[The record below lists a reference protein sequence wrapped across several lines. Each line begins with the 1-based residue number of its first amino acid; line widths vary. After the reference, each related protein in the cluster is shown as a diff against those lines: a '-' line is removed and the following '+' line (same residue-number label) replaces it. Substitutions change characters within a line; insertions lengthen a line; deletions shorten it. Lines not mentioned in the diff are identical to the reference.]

1 MIIFLVSR
9 VFFSLENS
17 IIDLFNIQYITLCY
31 IDKLTIITHK
41 QHNNIT
47 PNSRTSLTRSNTL
60 VMSSLTD
67 KNLTATGGDDS
78 NDDDDGDEVIVQSFV
93 DAIPSENRKALISE
107 LQSFVVRH
115 ASHHRPIALVSSG
128 GTAADL
134 EIHSVRCLDNF
145 STGKRGAISVE
156 ELLKRGYA
164 VIHLWRRGSASPYG
178 RVLSQAIMGPSS
190 TPNQGISIGSL
201 GKLFATGDQEED
213 QDDQLVQDVLDAQN
227 SNGNDNTNTNN
238 TNKRSNN
245 NNSNSTK
252 KSSSLFKGG
261 IHLHRRIINSTPLR
275 TALIER
281 QSALEEGRILT
292 IPFRSVEE
300 YLAKLQLSS
309 ESLRDSQALAM
320 FFLCGAVSDFYVPLA
335 ERSTHKI
342 QSRDVSHQDSNNNN
356 QMLSK
361 EKESNC
367 LNLKL
372 WPVPKVMGL
381 LRRKWAPDAFVC
393 SFKLETD
400 KAILR
405 KKAEGAVEKYG
416 CHMVVGNLLK
426 TRYDQVYILAPADM
440 ETLMHNGSTND
451 NIDKTSNEHKSNSGG
466 VNWKVQD
473 WPMQEISRPK
483 ASEPDALEAM
493 IMENVVQMHFEYIST
508 SISGSLDKSGTESV
522 LRAHLEI
529 EQKKRSIEKELF
541 WNQVQSV
548 VLEWGGILA
557 GAALSVAISTALR
570 RRINV

>member
-1 MIIFLVSR
+1 MDFVHITTSQHKNHNTYHITTQQHPTR
-9 VFFSLENS
+9 HQQDQTPLEKVMPS
-17 IIDLFNIQYITLCY
+17 
-31 IDKLTIITHK
+31 LTI
-41 QHNNIT
+41 
-47 PNSRTSLTRSNTL
+47 
-60 VMSSLTD
+60 
-67 KNLTATGGDDS
+67 DDN
-78 NDDDDGDEVIVQSFV
+78 NDDDEVIVQSFV
-93 DAIPSENRKALISE
+93 DAIPPENRKALISE

-227 SNGNDNTNTNN
+227 SNGNDNANTPN
-238 TNKRSNN
+238 NKRSNN
-245 NNSNSTK
+245 NNSNTTK

-281 QSALEEGRILT
+281 QSALEEGRIMT

-342 QSRDVSHQDSNNNN
+342 QSRDVSHQDSNTNNNNNNNN

-400 KAILR
+400 MSILR
-405 KKAEGAVEKYG
+405 RKAEGAVEKYG

-440 ETLMHNGSTND
+440 ETLMHNGTTSD
-451 NIDKTSNEHKSNSGG
+451 NIDKTSNDHKINSDGKNY
-466 VNWKVQD
+466 NWKVQD
-473 WPMQEISRPK
+473 WPMNEISRPK
-483 ASEPDALEAM
+483 ASEPDALEVM

-522 LRAHLEI
+522 LRAHIEI
-529 EQKKRSIEKELF
+529 EQKKRNIEKELF

>member
-1 MIIFLVSR
+1 MFTSQHHNTKIITTQQHTPTRHQQDQTPHGKVMPS
-9 VFFSLENS
+9 
-17 IIDLFNIQYITLCY
+17 
-31 IDKLTIITHK
+31 LTI
-41 QHNNIT
+41 
-47 PNSRTSLTRSNTL
+47 
-60 VMSSLTD
+60 
-67 KNLTATGGDDS
+67 DDN
-78 NDDDDGDEVIVQSFV
+78 NDDDEVIVQSFV
-93 DAIPSENRKALISE
+93 DAIPPENRKALISE

-227 SNGNDNTNTNN
+227 SNGNDNANTPN
-238 TNKRSNN
+238 NKRSNN
-245 NNSNSTK
+245 NNSNTTK

-281 QSALEEGRILT
+281 QSALEEGRIMT

-342 QSRDVSHQDSNNNN
+342 QSRDVSHQDSYNN

-400 KAILR
+400 MALLR
-405 KKAEGAVEKYG
+405 RKAEGAVEKYG

-440 ETLMHNGSTND
+440 ETLMHNGTTSD
-451 NIDKTSNEHKSNSGG
+451 NIDKTSNDHKINSDGKNY
-466 VNWKVQD
+466 NWKVQD
-473 WPMQEISRPK
+473 WPMNEISRPK
-483 ASEPDALEAM
+483 ASEPDALEVM

-522 LRAHLEI
+522 LRAHIEI
-529 EQKKRSIEKELF
+529 EQKKRNIEKELF

>member
-1 MIIFLVSR
+1 MPS
-9 VFFSLENS
+9 
-17 IIDLFNIQYITLCY
+17 
-31 IDKLTIITHK
+31 LTI
-41 QHNNIT
+41 
-47 PNSRTSLTRSNTL
+47 
-60 VMSSLTD
+60 
-67 KNLTATGGDDS
+67 DDN
-78 NDDDDGDEVIVQSFV
+78 NDDDEVIVQSFV
-93 DAIPSENRKALISE
+93 DAIPPENRKALISE

-227 SNGNDNTNTNN
+227 SNGNDNANTPN
-238 TNKRSNN
+238 NKRSNN
-245 NNSNSTK
+245 NNSNTTK

-281 QSALEEGRILT
+281 QSALEEGRIMT

-342 QSRDVSHQDSNNNN
+342 QSRDVPHQDSNTDTNNSNNN

-400 KAILR
+400 MALLR
-405 KKAEGAVEKYG
+405 RKAEGAVEKYG

-440 ETLMHNGSTND
+440 ETLMHNGTTSD
-451 NIDKTSNEHKSNSGG
+451 NIDKTSNDHKINSDGKNY
-466 VNWKVQD
+466 NWKVQD
-473 WPMQEISRPK
+473 WPMNEISRPK
-483 ASEPDALEAM
+483 ASEPDALEVM

-522 LRAHLEI
+522 LRAHIEI
-529 EQKKRSIEKELF
+529 EQKKRNIEKELF

>member
-1 MIIFLVSR
+1 MPS
-9 VFFSLENS
+9 
-17 IIDLFNIQYITLCY
+17 
-31 IDKLTIITHK
+31 LTI
-41 QHNNIT
+41 
-47 PNSRTSLTRSNTL
+47 
-60 VMSSLTD
+60 
-67 KNLTATGGDDS
+67 DDN
-78 NDDDDGDEVIVQSFV
+78 NDDDEVIVQSFV
-93 DAIPSENRKALISE
+93 DAIPPENRKALISE

-227 SNGNDNTNTNN
+227 SNGNDNANTPN
-238 TNKRSNN
+238 NKRSNN
-245 NNSNSTK
+245 NNSNTTK

-281 QSALEEGRILT
+281 QSALEEGRIMT

-342 QSRDVSHQDSNNNN
+342 QSRDVPHQDSNTDTNNNNNNNN

-400 KAILR
+400 MSILR
-405 KKAEGAVEKYG
+405 RKAEGAVEKYG

-440 ETLMHNGSTND
+440 ETLMHNGTTSD
-451 NIDKTSNEHKSNSGG
+451 NIDKTSNDHKINSDGKNY
-466 VNWKVQD
+466 NWKVQD
-473 WPMQEISRPK
+473 WPMNEISRPK
-483 ASEPDALEAM
+483 ASEPDALEVM

-522 LRAHLEI
+522 LRAHIEI
-529 EQKKRSIEKELF
+529 EQKKRNIEKELF